1 MRIQP
6 IPSCALT
13 GTRMYA
19 CEHAATCQLSE
30 LRLHDNK
37 IGDAGTAAL
46 ASALHS
52 NTRCVWHTACALMC
66 ACAQALYARVCPC
79 ALKCARACVDT
90 PRHVVRHDSR
100 REPDQSTNMRANT

>member
-79 ALKCARACVDT
+79 ALKCARTCWIH
-90 PRHVVRHDSR
+90 PGMS
-100 REPDQSTNMRANT
+100 